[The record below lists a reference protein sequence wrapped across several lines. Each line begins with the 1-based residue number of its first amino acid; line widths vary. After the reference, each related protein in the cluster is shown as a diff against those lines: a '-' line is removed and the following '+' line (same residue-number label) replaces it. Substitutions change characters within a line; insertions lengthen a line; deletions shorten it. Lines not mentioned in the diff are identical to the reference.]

1 MLRKFTIFSL
11 SILFFVGCSNTTT
24 QQQTTTNA
32 NVPTA
37 QMANNS
43 LVVSGHSQTQQAGN
57 LNNAPQSIQKSET
70 KTKWTQSGTPIDTSA
85 LDAEIVKTEK
95 NFKAKPKD
103 EAAKKAL
110 ADAYLKRGMVLTEVG
125 QYASALGDYRRVLK
139 YDADNGEAKTWI
151 SKIIEIYD
159 SINREAPKEGEEP
172 PPLPFEKK
180 K

>member
-1 MLRKFTIFSL
+1 MKKIA
-11 SILFFVGCSNTTT
+11 ILILPAFVLIGCDTTT
-24 QQQTTTNA
+24 RQTANTNVS
-32 NVPTA
+32 VPTSD
-37 QMANNS
+37 NS
-43 LVVSGHSQTQQAGN
+43 TLVSGHSQSSPHDSSA
-57 LNNAPQSIQKSET
+57 APQTSATIVPKSET

-110 ADAYLKRGMVLTEVG
+110 ADAYLKRGMALTEVG

-151 SKIIEIYD
+151 SKIIDIYAM
-159 SINREAPKEGEEP
+159 INRESPKEGEEP
-172 PPLPFEKK
+172 PPLSFEKPK